1 MEVSWERLWRWL
13 KQHPVT
19 AATAA
24 VVLIAALASPSSRNT
39 QTPGSQPP
47 IDHGSDEPPLFI

>member
-1 MEVSWERLWRWL
+1 MEASFERFWRWL
-13 KQHPVT
+13 RQHPVT
-19 AATAA
+19 TATAA
-24 VVLIAALASPSSRNT
+24 FVLIAALALPSSRST